1 MTLTEPVGCSGF
13 KEDIDRHL
21 NVIRSVKPLHSL
33 VYFCFS
39 LFPSFVCIISRFPA
53 QYNNKPVTM
62 LLQCGYN
69 FWQFITICNLR
80 VFRSCFLP
88 SKVPCYGIW
97 VKGFALARAGC
108 VSRPCPA
115 MQDALAAV
123 TKSAQGGAHI
133 NVTAKGQARQRSS
146 RQHKTLTLSARR
158 RSRSLI
164 SESAPLC
171 R

>member
-108 VSRPCPA
+108 VSRPCP
-115 MQDALAAV
+115 
-123 TKSAQGGAHI
+123 G
-133 NVTAKGQARQRSS
+133 GQARQRSS